1 MYDYAIKVLTAESNK
16 LESEMKDSLKMG
28 DWFKKF
34 EPTKEV
40 SEKQETMIHEVVLN
54 YQQKICDLQDAVE
67 TLKSIGDGEAIPD
80 NKEGEDGDKG

>member
-1 MYDYAIKVLTAESNK
+1 MYDYAIKVLMAEANK
-16 LESEMKDSLKMG
+16 LEAEMKDSLKMG

-54 YQQKICDLQDAVE
+54 YQQKIYDLNDAVE
-67 TLKSIGDGEAIPD
+67 TLKSIAASEDTDG
-80 NKEGEDGDKG
+80 NKEGGDGDKG

>member
-1 MYDYAIKVLTAESNK
+1 MYDYAIKVLVIESNK

-40 SEKQETMIHEVVLN
+40 SEKQEAMIHKVVLN
-54 YQQKICDLQDAVE
+54 YQQKIYDLNDAVE
-67 TLKSIGDGEAIPD
+67 TLKSIGEGEAIPE
-80 NKEGEDGDKG
+80 NKEGEGDDKG

>member
-1 MYDYAIKVLTAESNK
+1 
-16 LESEMKDSLKMG
+16 MG

-54 YQQKICDLQDAVE
+54 YQHKIYDLNDAVE
-67 TLKSIGDGEAIPD
+67 TLKSIADSEVIPD

>member
-1 MYDYAIKVLTAESNK
+1 MYDYAIKVLMAEANK
-16 LESEMKDSLKMG
+16 LEAEMKDSLKMG

-54 YQQKICDLQDAVE
+54 YQHKIYDLHDAVE
-67 TLKSIGDGEAIPD
+67 TLKSIAASEDTD
-80 NKEGEDGDKG
+80 SNKEGGDGDKG

>member
-34 EPTKEV
+34 ELTKEV

>member
-1 MYDYAIKVLTAESNK
+1 MYDYAIKVLMAELNK
-16 LESEMKDSLKMG
+16 LEAEMKDSLKMG

-54 YQQKICDLQDAVE
+54 YQQKICDLQDAAE
-67 TLKSIGDGEAIPD
+67 TLKSIADGEAIPD
-80 NKEGEDGDKG
+80 NKEGEGGDKG

>member
-1 MYDYAIKVLTAESNK
+1 MYDYAIKVLMAESNK
-16 LESEMKDSLKMG
+16 LEAEMKDSLKMG

-54 YQQKICDLQDAVE
+54 YQHKIYDLNDAVE
-67 TLKSIGDGEAIPD
+67 TLKSIADSEATPN
-80 NKEGEDGDKG
+80 NKEGEGGDKG